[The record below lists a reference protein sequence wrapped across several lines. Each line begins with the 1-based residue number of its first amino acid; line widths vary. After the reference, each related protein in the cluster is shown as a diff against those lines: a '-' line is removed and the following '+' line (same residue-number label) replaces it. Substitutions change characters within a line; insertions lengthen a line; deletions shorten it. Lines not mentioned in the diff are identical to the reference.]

1 MQYCG
6 ALESYCDF
14 FNAYFHSFF
23 SFRHVSTQRP
33 HPRVGG
39 GHLHLEYASHFRGAN
54 GGFDTLL
61 MRNFIVDISNRPL
74 LFLGGLSRDLLN
86 APPLAVLPAE
96 QQVPLD
102 VDADARFHLKCHQ
115 KPMHSSMRSIK
126 SKVPFQFHNHFIHLE
141 SIE

>member
-6 ALESYCDF
+6 VLESHCDF
-14 FNAYFHSFF
+14 FNAHSRCF
-23 SFRHVSTQRP
+23 SFHHVSTQRP

-39 GHLHLEYASHFRGAN
+39 GHLHLEYASHFRGAH

-96 QQVPLD
+96 QQVP
-102 VDADARFHLKCHQ
+102 R
-115 KPMHSSMRSIK
+115 M
-126 SKVPFQFHNHFIHLE
+126 
-141 SIE
+141 

>member
-6 ALESYCDF
+6 VFESLCVF
-14 FNAYFHSFF
+14 VLLILTHFL
-23 SFRHVSTQRP
+23 FRYVSTQRP

-96 QQVPLD
+96 QQVSRMQMRMR
-102 VDADARFHLKCHQ
+102 VFNSNAI

-126 SKVPFQFHNHFIHLE
+126 SKVPSQIYMHFIHLA
-141 SIE
+141 SIK